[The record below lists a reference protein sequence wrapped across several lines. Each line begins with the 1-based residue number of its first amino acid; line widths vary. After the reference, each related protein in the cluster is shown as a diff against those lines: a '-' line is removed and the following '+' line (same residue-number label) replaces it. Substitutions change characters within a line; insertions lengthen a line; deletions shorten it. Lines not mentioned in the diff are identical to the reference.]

1 MNRSQ
6 LLNHSYYR
14 AITCPIV
21 NVSIAP
27 APVSSDNSDI
37 TKVIYT
43 YDKEQGVIHGD
54 LAMYMSN
61 DTRPELRQF
70 IVNNLLGRVE
80 SVGKIPNGLSDS
92 DVENLS
98 LRSDDTIDSYTSR
111 VRTYLDS
118 IKPKEEIK
126 SD

>member
-6 LLNHSYYR
+6 LSNHSYYR